1 MVLSFDYAYLTEDEQ
16 GHDGAEVE
24 VKEHEKEVD
33 ESVGVEVLNGGVG
46 TSVNTH
52 LELANR

>member
-1 MVLSFDYAYLTEDEQ
+1 MVLSFDYANLTEDEQ